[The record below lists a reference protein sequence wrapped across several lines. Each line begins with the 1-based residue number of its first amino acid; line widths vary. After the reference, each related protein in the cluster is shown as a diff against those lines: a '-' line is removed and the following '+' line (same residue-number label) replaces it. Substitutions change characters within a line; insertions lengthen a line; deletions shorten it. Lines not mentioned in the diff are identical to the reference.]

1 MGARAIL
8 LLLFLLLTGC
18 APEAE
23 PASEAAGQADLEA
36 VLVESAARPPLEP
49 EICAAYERA
58 LQVYGWFVLEPLPT
72 SEETA
77 MVDGAQYRRVD
88 MEGVEDM
95 EDLRTYLRGVFSREL
110 TDRLLE
116 GGTCPLRYRDIDGH
130 LYVSGLRRD
139 RDAGIGAFSVE
150 TEREEEGLYSVN
162 ILADLLSE
170 DGKTV
175 VGQESWSFPYALVE
189 DRWVFTDFRLIY

>member
-58 LQVYGWFVLEPLPT
+58 LQ
-72 SEETA
+72 
-77 MVDGAQYRRVD
+77 
-88 MEGVEDM
+88 
-95 EDLRTYLRGVFSREL
+95 
-110 TDRLLE
+110 
-116 GGTCPLRYRDIDGH
+116 
-130 LYVSGLRRD
+130 
-139 RDAGIGAFSVE
+139 IGRAHV
-150 TEREEEGLYSVN
+150 
-162 ILADLLSE
+162 
-170 DGKTV
+170 
-175 VGQESWSFPYALVE
+175 
-189 DRWVFTDFRLIY
+189 